1 MTGLDLITLAVAVLA
16 VGGLAVVLGEALV
29 KNPRS
34 LLEMATDSQK
44 FAEGPQPNEAP
55 RGARRTIVETTAPA
69 ANANRPRLAA

>member
-34 LLEMATDSQK
+34 LLEMATDSRR
-44 FAEGPQPNEAP
+44 FAEAP
-55 RGARRTIVETTAPA
+55 VAGEQVATARRSSGDAQAA
-69 ANANRPRLAA
+69 ANQNDHRLAA